1 MKKILFSTML
11 LAGML
16 ASCSDEEFGTVNSV
30 DTTDRRTQIDLILN
44 GNAASTR
51 LTPTD
56 ESFTYT
62 TKDVLGA
69 VLVDNGVINKANSEK
84 GEEQNYVVDWTI
96 SDSHVGNNKWYW
108 DGSKFATEGTTSVG
122 AWLFYTRYNKDMS
135 VNRNGVEYTFPQIQE
150 YASDYEWIANNN
162 VNFIVSPIYRIDGYE
177 GESIQLPVYQGSI
190 HSTVKLNLELPN
202 AVTEVQ
208 KIVLTAKDAKGNS
221 VQFPT
226 KGRILNTKMDAAGA
240 VANMLISG
248 GSSFDSQYKLHHIYG
263 NTTAEDMKAAS
274 LKAFYNFMNSDGKD
288 AEGNAVYMDQKYRVN
303 LAEDDDNDLQ
313 AKYTEIT
320 QPVGNNTVPFLVLD
334 CVENHNDEAAPGVAV
349 TGGKFTSYMLIPA
362 GIYQSITLY
371 VYTNDGIYKK
381 EVNKRDMT
389 VEEDESASTANT
401 DKKLILLRRHT
412 RVNLANITQKASQV
426 EDAAIKIVEDD
437 SKDAETVAEELDGV
451 VVTKT
456 ADLIAAING
465 SQDAKINFW
474 VVNQAE
480 QNFGSD
486 AAVPEHTTLINKAV
500 ADATEAMIN
509 RFKGETV
516 NLIFQNSEMK
526 IKGEETPYDLKNMT
540 FNQGCNLTA
549 GSINVAERI
558 HFEGMTFKVQK
569 GATANFTEGNV
580 ENNIPEEYLNESA
593 LENYGT
599 VNFKKNTKITTITN
613 KDGGVVNVEQ
623 ILSVI
628 ENMKNYES
636 VVVTATGNMTVN
648 DLTNVGREDNVPYN
662 ATVVNNNFL
671 TFTGENSKN
680 AGIITNNMKE
690 KKVEVKGT
698 LTNMEGGVINNVEDA
713 LFIAQTTG
721 KIYNEMKGNIN
732 NAGELYCIIEG
743 SDRGQIENYGTITA
757 EEGALTYI
765 TTNQKD
771 KIQTELL
778 EDNIDNTNI
787 GRIILKERGSNMSVS
802 TANMQGIIEYT
813 LPENTSKWVPQE
825 GDKFNKLIL
834 ANTANN
840 KVNNP
845 IDLTALKSVTSEGIT
860 KVISVEI
867 SGDNYVKFADNQ
879 ALKELIID
887 GNVNILGQKVSTAIL
902 RVMNGKLTIPTNN
915 VFGVYSFKDDTGN
928 TVTNGDNGLYIKN
941 HATILVGGRFYTILK
956 EEITEDEGE
965 FASGA
970 GSEAYIFESPE
981 TNFVPSWTSKTTTVE
996 P

>member
-69 VLVDNGVINKANSEK
+69 VLVDNGVKNNADSEK
-84 GEEQNYVVDWTI
+84 GEEQKYVVDWKI

-150 YASDYEWIANNN
+150 YASDYKWIANNN

-177 GESIQLPVYQGSI
+177 GESIQLHVYQGSI

-208 KIVLTAKDAKGNS
+208 KIVLTAKDATGMP
-221 VQFPT
+221 VEFPT
-226 KGRILNTKMDAAGA
+226 KGRILNTKMEAAGA
-240 VANMLISG
+240 VANMLQPG
-248 GSSFDSQYKLHHIYG
+248 GSSYDENYALSKTQGF
-263 NTTAEDMKAAS
+263 TTEAKMKNAS
-274 LKAFYNFMNSDGKD
+274 LKAINNFMNSDGKD
-288 AEGNAVYMDQKYRVN
+288 AEGNAVYMDSEYQVN
-303 LAEDDDNDLQ
+303 LAEDDDNALKT
-313 AKYTEIT
+313 KYTEIT

-334 CVENHNDEAAPGVAV
+334 CVENHSDEAAPGVAV

-371 VYTNDGIYKK
+371 VYTNDGIYVK
-381 EVNKRDMT
+381 EVKERDAAVEKTDANKLKDG
-389 VEEDESASTANT
+389 SKN
-401 DKKLILLRRHT
+401 ILLRRHT
-412 RVNLANITQKASQV
+412 RVNLANITKKASQV
-426 EDAAIKIVEDD
+426 EDAAIKIEDKKTA
-437 SKDAETVAEELDGV
+437 KDVAEALGGV

-456 ADLIAAING
+456 ADLIAAIQG
-465 SQDAKINFW
+465 AQQKVVDFL
-474 VVNQAE
+474 VVNQAA

-486 AAVPEHTTLINKAV
+486 VAVPEHSTRINKAV
-500 ADATEAMIN
+500 ADAVLAKWNDARTGKVKLNFLNAKMEIV
-509 RFKGETV
+509 GD
-516 NLIFQNSEMK
+516 
-526 IKGEETPYDLKNMT
+526 ETPYDLVAMT
-540 FNQGCNLTA
+540 FQKGSKLTT
-549 GSINVAERI
+549 GSVNVAEQV
-558 HFEGMTFKVQK
+558 FFGNDSFDVMS
-569 GATANFTEGNV
+569 GATANFTKGAK
-580 ENNIPEEYLNESA
+580 NNLVAYNIDSQSSTITNE
-593 LENYGT
+593 GT
-599 VNFKKNTKITTITN
+599 VNFTGYAKMGVIVNKN
-613 KDGGVVNVEQ
+613 GGVVNVDQ
-623 ILSVI
+623 TLNVLD
-628 ENMKNYES
+628 NMKNYEAIN
-636 VVVTATGNMTVN
+636 VNEKGELTVN
-648 DLTNVGREDNVPYN
+648 NLTNVGSEGNVTYN
-662 ATVVNNNFL
+662 ATVVNNNLL
-671 TFTGENSKN
+671 TFRGTGTN
-680 AGIITNNMKE
+680 GGVITNN
-690 KKVEVKGT
+690 KKVEVVGGDLYNK
-698 LTNMEGGVINNVEDA
+698 LGGVINNVKDA

-743 SDRGQIENYGTITA
+743 ADRGQIMNYGTITA

-765 TTNQKD
+765 TTNQ
-771 KIQTELL
+771 ELTQSTADL
-778 EDNIDNTNI
+778 EEDNIDNTNI

-802 TANMQGIIEYT
+802 TAEMQGIIEYT
-813 LPENTSKWVPQE
+813 LPENTSKWVPEE

-845 IDLTALKSVTSEGIT
+845 IDLTALESVTSEGIT

-867 SGDNYVKFADNQ
+867 SGDNYVKFAKNQ

-887 GNVNILGQKVSTAIL
+887 GNVKVLGQQVSTAIL

-928 TVTNGDNGLYIKN
+928 TVIKGENGLYINN
-941 HATILVGGRFYTILK
+941 HATILVGGRFYTALPESITK
-956 EEITEDEGE
+956 EEGE

-970 GSEAYIFESPE
+970 GSEAYIFDSPE
-981 TNFVPSWTSKTTTVE
+981 NDNYVPSWEAPKKTTPAE

>member
-1 MKKILFSTML
+1 MKRFLFSAAILT
-11 LAGML
+11 AML
-16 ASCSDEEFGTVNSV
+16 ASCTDENFETANNGQAVQ
-30 DTTDRRTQIDLILN
+30 DRTQINLTLQND
-44 GNAASTR
+44 GATTR
-51 LTPTD
+51 IDMAGETGMKFD
-56 ESFTYT
+56 AND
-62 TKDVLGA
+62 KLGA
-69 VLVDNGVINKANSEK
+69 VLVDNGVKNNVPTVEE
-84 GEEQNYVVDWTI
+84 GEPQPEQNYVVDWTI
-96 SDSHVGNNKWYW
+96 SDSHAGNNKWNNTGDY
-108 DGSKFATEGTTSVG
+108 SFTTEGTTSIG
-122 AWLFYTRYNKDMS
+122 AWLFYSRYNEDMS

-150 YASDYEWIANNN
+150 YAPDYQWIANNN
-162 VNFIVSPIYRIDGYE
+162 VNFIVSPIYRINGYE
-177 GESIQLPVYQGSI
+177 GQEIQIPVINQSI
-190 HSTVKLNLELPN
+190 HTSVKLNLQLPST
-202 AVTEVQ
+202 VKEVQ
-208 KIVLTAKDAKGNS
+208 KIVLTAKDATGTP
-221 VQFPT
+221 VEFPT
-226 KGRILNTKMDAAGA
+226 KGRILNKKMEAAGA
-240 VANMLISG
+240 VANLLTDKKNASYDPDYALERDPNN
-248 GSSFDSQYKLHHIYG
+248 SEY
-263 NTTAEDMKAAS
+263 EDMVIAANKAAA
-274 LKAFYNFMNSDGKD
+274 AFRNDDVDLATITDTELRTKYVAISEAVGENKKD
-288 AEGNAVYMDQKYRVN
+288 
-303 LAEDDDNDLQ
+303 
-313 AKYTEIT
+313 
-320 QPVGNNTVPFLVLD
+320 FLVLD
-334 CVENHNDEAAPGVAV
+334 CVDNHSDEAAPGVAV

-389 VEEDESASTANT
+389 VEEDESASTAN
-401 DKKLILLRRHT
+401 DKNLILLRRHT
-412 RVNLANITQKASQV
+412 RVNLANITKKASQV
-426 EDAAIKIVEDD
+426 EDAAIKIKESD
-437 SKDAETVAEELDGV
+437 SRDAQTVAHELGGV

-465 SQDAKINFW
+465 SKDAQIEFL
-474 VVNQAE
+474 VVNQAA

-486 AAVPEHTTLINKAV
+486 DAVPEHTTLINKAV
-500 ADATEAMIN
+500 ADATEDMIN
-509 RFKGETV
+509 NYGSSNV
-516 NLIFQNSEMK
+516 NLIFKNSEMK

-540 FNQGCNLTA
+540 FNQGCNLIA
-549 GSINVAERI
+549 GSINVADRI
-558 HFEGMTFKVQK
+558 HFEDMTFKVQK

-599 VNFKKNTKITTITN
+599 VNFQKNTKITTITN

-623 ILSVI
+623 ILSVAKD
-628 ENMKNYES
+628 MKNYES

-648 DLTNVGREDNVPYN
+648 NLKNVGSEGNVPYN
-662 ATVVNNNFL
+662 ATVVNNNLL
-671 TFTGENSKN
+671 TFR
-680 AGIITNNMKE
+680 GIGTNGGVITNN
-690 KKVEVKGT
+690 KKVEVVGGD
-698 LTNMEGGVINNVEDA
+698 LYNNLGGVINNVEDA

-721 KIYNEMKGNIN
+721 EIYNEMKGNIN

-743 SDRGQIENYGTITA
+743 ADKGQIMNYGTITA

-765 TTNQKD
+765 TTNQEPTQSTAD
-771 KIQTELL
+771 LE

-802 TANMQGIIEYT
+802 TADMQGIIEYT
-813 LPENTSKWVPQE
+813 LPENTSKWVPEE

-887 GNVNILGQKVSTAIL
+887 GNVNVLGQKVSTAIL

-928 TVTNGDNGLYIKN
+928 TVKNGVNGLYIKN

-956 EEITEDEGE
+956 EDITEDEGE

-981 TNFVPSWTSKTTTVE
+981 TNFVPSWTSKPTTVE

>member
-69 VLVDNGVINKANSEK
+69 VLVDNGVKNNADSEK
-84 GEEQNYVVDWTI
+84 GEEQYYVVDWKI

-150 YASDYEWIANNN
+150 YASDYQWIANNN

-177 GESIQLPVYQGSI
+177 GESIQFPVYQGSI

-208 KIVLTAKDAKGNS
+208 KIVLTARDAAGTPVK
-221 VQFPT
+221 FPT
-226 KGRILNTKMDAAGA
+226 KGRILNTKMEAAGA
-240 VANMLISG
+240 VANMLQPG
-248 GSSFDSQYKLHHIYG
+248 GSSYDENYALSKTQGF
-263 NTTAEDMKAAS
+263 TTEAKMKNAS

-288 AEGNAVYMDQKYRVN
+288 AEGNAVYMDSEYQVN
-303 LAEDDDNDLQ
+303 LAEDDDNALKT
-313 AKYTEIT
+313 KYTEIT

-334 CVENHNDEAAPGVAV
+334 CVENHSDEAAPGVAV

-371 VYTNDGIYKK
+371 VYTNDGIYVK
-381 EVNKRDMT
+381 EVKERDAAVKKTDSNKLKD
-389 VEEDESASTANT
+389 DSKN
-401 DKKLILLRRHT
+401 ILLRRHT
-412 RVNLANITQKASQV
+412 RVNLANITKKASQV
-426 EDAAIKIVEDD
+426 EDAAIKIED
-437 SKDAETVAEELDGV
+437 KETAEDVAQALGGV

-465 SQDAKINFW
+465 SKDAEIKFW
-474 VVNQAE
+474 VVNQAA

-540 FNQGCNLTA
+540 FKQGCNLIA
-549 GSINVAERI
+549 GSINVADRI

-569 GATANFTEGNV
+569 GATANFTKGV
-580 ENNIPEEYLNESA
+580 VAPNIPEEYLKESA

-623 ILSVI
+623 ILSVA
-628 ENMKNYES
+628 NDMKNYES

-648 DLTNVGREDNVPYN
+648 NLTNVGRESNVPYN
-662 ATVVNNNFL
+662 ATVVNNNLL
-671 TFTGENSKN
+671 TFTGTGTND
-680 AGIITNNMKE
+680 GVITNN
-690 KKVEVKGT
+690 KKVEVVGGDLYNK
-698 LTNMEGGVINNVEDA
+698 LGGVINNVEDA

-765 TTNQKD
+765 TTNQ
-771 KIQTELL
+771 ELTQSTADL
-778 EDNIDNTNI
+778 EKDNIDNTNI

-813 LPENTSKWVPQE
+813 LPENTSKWVPEE

-867 SGDNYVKFADNQ
+867 SGDNYVKFADDQ

-887 GNVNILGQKVSTAIL
+887 GNVNVLGQKVSTAIL

-928 TVTNGDNGLYIKN
+928 TVENGVNGLYIKN

-981 TNFVPSWTSKTTTVE
+981 ANFVPSWTSKTTTVE

>member
-69 VLVDNGVINKANSEK
+69 VLVDNGVKNNADSEK
-84 GEEQNYVVDWTI
+84 GEEQKYVVDWSI

-108 DGSKFATEGTTSVG
+108 DGSKFATDGTTSVG

-150 YASDYEWIANNN
+150 YASDYKWIANNN

-240 VANMLISG
+240 VANMLTSG
-248 GSSFDSQYKLHHIYG
+248 GSSFDSQYGLHHIYG

-288 AEGNAVYMDQKYRVN
+288 AEGNAVYMDSEYQVN
-303 LAEDDDNDLQ
+303 LAEDDDNALKT
-313 AKYTEIT
+313 KYTEIT

-334 CVENHNDEAAPGVAV
+334 CVENHSDEAAPGVAV

-371 VYTNDGIYKK
+371 VYTNDGIYVK
-381 EVNKRDMT
+381 EVAERDAALEKTDANKLKDG
-389 VEEDESASTANT
+389 SKN
-401 DKKLILLRRHT
+401 ILLRRHT
-412 RVNLANITQKASQV
+412 RVNLANITKKASQV
-426 EDAAIKIVEDD
+426 EDAAIKIED
-437 SKDAETVAEELDGV
+437 KETAEDVAQALGGV

-465 SQDAKINFW
+465 SKDAEIKFW
-474 VVNQAE
+474 VVNQAA

-540 FNQGCNLTA
+540 FEQGCNLTA
-549 GSINVAERI
+549 GSINVADRI
-558 HFEGMTFKVQK
+558 HFEGKTFKVQK

-580 ENNIPEEYLNESA
+580 ENNIPEEYVNGSA

-623 ILSVI
+623 ILSVA
-628 ENMKNYES
+628 NDMKNYES
-636 VVVTATGNMTVN
+636 VVVTATGNMTVKN
-648 DLTNVGREDNVPYN
+648 LTNVGSEGNVPYN
-662 ATVVNNNFL
+662 ATVVNNNLL
-671 TFTGENSKN
+671 TFTGIGTN
-680 AGIITNNMKE
+680 GGVITNN
-690 KKVEVKGT
+690 KKVEVVGGDLYNK
-698 LTNMEGGVINNVEDA
+698 LGGVINNVEDA

-721 KIYNEMKGNIN
+721 EIYNEKKGNIN

-743 SDRGQIENYGTITA
+743 SKRGQIMNYGTITA
-757 EEGALTYI
+757 EVGALTYI
-765 TTNQKD
+765 TKNQKD
-771 KIQTELL
+771 EKQTELL

-813 LPENTSKWVPQE
+813 LPENTSKWVPEE

-867 SGDNYVKFADNQ
+867 SGDNYVKFAENQ

-887 GNVNILGQKVSTAIL
+887 GNVNVLGQQVSTAIL

-928 TVTNGDNGLYIKN
+928 SVLYEQATKTGLYINN
-941 HATILVGGRFYTILK
+941 HATILVGGRFYTSLPQS
-956 EEITEDEGE
+956 ITSSNGE

>member
-1 MKKILFSTML
+1 ML

-69 VLVDNGVINKANSEK
+69 VLVDNGVKNNADAEED
-84 GEEQNYVVDWTI
+84 EEQDYVVDWEI

-208 KIVLTAKDAKGNS
+208 KIVLTAKDADGAS
-221 VQFPT
+221 VKFPT
-226 KGRILNTKMDAAGA
+226 KGRILNKKMAAAGA
-240 VANMLISG
+240 VANMLTSG
-248 GSSFDSQYKLHHIYG
+248 GSSFDSQYGLHHIYG

-288 AEGNAVYMDQKYRVN
+288 AEGNAVYMDSEYQVN
-303 LAEDDDNDLQ
+303 LAEDDDNALKT
-313 AKYTEIT
+313 KYTEIT

-334 CVENHNDEAAPGVAV
+334 CVENHSDEAAPGVAV

-412 RVNLANITQKASQV
+412 RVNLANITKKASQV
-426 EDAAIKIVEDD
+426 EDAAIKIKEND
-437 SKDAETVAEELDGV
+437 SRDAETVAEELDGV

-465 SQDAKINFW
+465 SQDAQIEFL
-474 VVNQAE
+474 VVNQAA

-486 AAVPEHTTLINKAV
+486 EAVPEHTTLINKAV

-509 RFKGETV
+509 RFKGKTV

-540 FNQGCNLTA
+540 FEQGCNLTA
-549 GSINVAERI
+549 GSINVADRI
-558 HFEGMTFKVQK
+558 QFEGKTFKVQK

-580 ENNIPEEYLNESA
+580 ENNIPEEYVNGSA

-765 TTNQKD
+765 TTNQ
-771 KIQTELL
+771 ELTQSTADL
-778 EDNIDNTNI
+778 EEDNIDNTNI

-887 GNVNILGQKVSTAIL
+887 GNVNVLGQKVSTAIL

-928 TVTNGDNGLYIKN
+928 TVENGVNGLYIKN